1 MMARPRAGTL
11 LRTLASWSVALL
23 LVLPARADR
32 GDGASNTADF
42 LRLQAGAAAAAQ
54 GEAYVARS
62 SGVEVL
68 PYNPAGLAR
77 MENRQLLLQH
87 NQYLLDATSNY
98 IAYASPLRNA
108 RVAASLHYLDHG
120 DFTRRTLS
128 NPNGAGTFGA
138 DALLFTAAAAYPF
151 TERFSGGLALKIFRE
166 EIDNASRA
174 GVAAD
179 LGIHFRNPFSWGVL
193 ELGAAARNLGPQVR
207 FDRDEEDL
215 PLEFAGGGSILFW
228 KDHIRLSG
236 ELALPRNQE
245 LDFRTG
251 VELRLIPAFAL
262 RAGYNTR
269 NDLGHGLSLG
279 AGFHYKAIDLDY
291 AWVPFE
297 EAGDAH
303 RVGLTVSY

>member
-1 MMARPRAGTL
+1 MSTPRTERSLGRA
-11 LRTLASWSVALL
+11 LAACAAACLL
-23 LVLPARADR
+23 LLPARADR

-54 GEAYVARS
+54 GEAYVGRS
-62 SGVEVL
+62 GGVEVL
-68 PYNPAGLAR
+68 PYNPAGLAT

-98 IAYASPLRNA
+98 IAYASPLRSA

-151 TERFSGGLALKIFRE
+151 TDRVSGGIAMKIFRE
-166 EIDNASRA
+166 EIDNASRS
-174 GVAAD
+174 GFAAD
-179 LGIHFRNPFSWGVL
+179 LGVHYRNPFRWGLL

-207 FDRDEEDL
+207 FDRDKEDL
-215 PLEFAGGGSILFW
+215 PIEFAAGGSVLFW
-228 KDHIRLSG
+228 NDHIRLSG

-279 AGFHYKAIDLDY
+279 AGFRYKALDLDY

-297 EAGDAH
+297 QAGDAH